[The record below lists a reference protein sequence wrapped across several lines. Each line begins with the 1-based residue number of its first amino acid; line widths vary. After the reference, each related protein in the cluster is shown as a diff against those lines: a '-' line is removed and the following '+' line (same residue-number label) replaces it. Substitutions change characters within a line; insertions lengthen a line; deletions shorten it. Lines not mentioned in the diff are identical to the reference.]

1 MSMESNSQSIN
12 DEQSPGAISI
22 SDPITKTMIRKH
34 TELDKGTSFFSAY
47 SENDAVVPVNGNE
60 FDITASESI
69 EIDLTD
75 ALDIDSIEFDRS
87 PTMSEG
93 VSVHALRDRQELN
106 DFETDG
112 NYDDARTQYE
122 LAEMTFDLGD
132 EDGTRNILNDI
143 IKNNKGSDEVLADVN
158 KLLAGI
164 SQNI

>member
-1 MSMESNSQSIN
+1 
-12 DEQSPGAISI
+12 
-22 SDPITKTMIRKH
+22 
-34 TELDKGTSFFSAY
+34 
-47 SENDAVVPVNGNE
+47 
-60 FDITASESI
+60 
-69 EIDLTD
+69 
-75 ALDIDSIEFDRS
+75 
-87 PTMSEG
+87 MSEG